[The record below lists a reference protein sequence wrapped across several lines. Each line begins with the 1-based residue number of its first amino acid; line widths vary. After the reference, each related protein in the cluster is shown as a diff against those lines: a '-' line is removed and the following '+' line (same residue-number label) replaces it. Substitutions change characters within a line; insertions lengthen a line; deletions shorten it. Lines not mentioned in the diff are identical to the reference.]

1 MGKKAPKAPTPPDPI
16 KTAEAQGAANAEVA
30 RVNQAG
36 SMVDQYTP
44 YGSLIYTPIGG
55 DRYRADVQ
63 LSPQQADL
71 ENRNYLMDR
80 DMLHYAQEQL
90 GRVGNVL
97 ASPMDT
103 SRLPGYAPVRN
114 LTTAQNVVDF
124 AGAPQAKDTQY
135 YADQLMQRQAP
146 QFQRQRD
153 DLRTQMINQGIREGT
168 EAWQRGMDDFNRG
181 QNDAQLA
188 AQLAAGQEQSRQY
201 GISSDQ
207 AAYQNNLRGMQLGEH
222 ERAYQAQLTA
232 DNYQNQ
238 LRQAQ
243 LQEQAYLR
251 QLPINE
257 ISALMSGAQVQGPSF
272 VNTPA
277 YNQAQTPLAESVYGS
292 YQGQLNNYN
301 TAMQSR
307 ASMTQGLMGLIGAG
321 AKAGAMYFSDIRLKN
336 KIAFIGFWKGHK
348 VYSYRYIWGGP
359 RHIGVMAQEVRRYK
373 PEAVHEVDGFL
384 AVDYGAL

>member
-1 MGKKAPKAPTPPDPI
+1 MGKKAPKTPTPPDPI

-30 RVNQAG
+30 RLNQAG

-71 ENRNYLMDR
+71 ANRNYLMDR

-90 GRVGNVL
+90 GRVGTAL

-114 LTTAQNVVDF
+114 LTAAQNVVDF
-124 AGAPQAKDTQY
+124 AGAPQVRDTQY

-181 QNDAQLA
+181 QNDATLA

-201 GISSDQ
+201 GIASDQ
-207 AAYQNNLRGMQLGEH
+207 AAYQNQLRGMQLGEH

-238 LRQAQ
+238 LRQAM

-257 ISALMSGAQVQGPSF
+257 ISALMSGAQAQGPSF
-272 VNTPA
+272 VNTPT

-292 YQGQLNNYN
+292 YQGQLQNYQSQ
-301 TAMQSR
+301 MQNRSNMM
-307 ASMTQGLMGLIGAG
+307 SGLFGLAGTGA
-321 AKAGAMYFSDIRLKN
+321 RL
-336 KIAFIGFWKGHK
+336 FFG
-348 VYSYRYIWGGP
+348 R
-359 RHIGVMAQEVRRYK
+359 
-373 PEAVHEVDGFL
+373 
-384 AVDYGAL
+384 